1 MDEATLQSHIAFSA
15 GQPKKPQFMT
25 GARTVIDILR
35 AAELIKEKDGKV
47 VVAADMAPIRSEEK
61 ESSDFSSP
69 EKVSS
74 TAQAISK
81 MVTSAT
87 VPSRDSSE
95 IKININ
101 ISLNCTMADLDTLG
115 EKLNRVVEEVNRG
128 SQLDVDETPDE

>member
-1 MDEATLQSHIAFSA
+1 
-15 GQPKKPQFMT
+15 
-25 GARTVIDILR
+25 
-35 AAELIKEKDGKV
+35 
-47 VVAADMAPIRSEEK
+47 
-61 ESSDFSSP
+61 
-69 EKVSS
+69 
-74 TAQAISK
+74 

>member
-1 MDEATLQSHIAFSA
+1 
-15 GQPKKPQFMT
+15 
-25 GARTVIDILR
+25 
-35 AAELIKEKDGKV
+35 
-47 VVAADMAPIRSEEK
+47 MAPIRSEEK